1 MPQYQNTSVDST
13 KLVLGNYKIE
23 TSPYASAAGAFTWVN
38 MGAGMVN
45 SFRHNVEKWDVQAG
59 NAPDPIEGVSRETFV
74 VEMELIEYEAS
85 TLAAISSGLVTSAST
100 GTVMTLYAGG
110 NFTLTQRAFRLTNS
124 RLISGA
130 TKETI
135 ITVYRVTP
143 DQGPSFTAKSDND
156 ADPIQVMP
164 FTLTGE
170 PDSTRSVGTQLY
182 TITKTI

>member
-1 MPQYQNTSVDST
+1 MPQYQNSSVDST
-13 KLVLGNYKIE
+13 RLVIGNYKIE
-23 TSPYASAAGAFTWVN
+23 TSPYASAGGSFTWVN

-74 VEMELIEYEAS
+74 VEMELIEYDAS
-85 TLAAISSGLVTSAST
+85 ALAAISGGLVTAAST

-110 NFTLTQRAFRLTNS
+110 NTTLTQRAFRLTNT
-124 RLISGA
+124 RLVSGA

-143 DQGPSFTAKSDND
+143 DQGPAFTAKSDND
-156 ADPIQVMP
+156 ADPIQIMP
-164 FTLTGE
+164 LTLTGE